1 MKGKIVLLTGG
12 NSGIGKAAAMELAKM
27 GAELTL
33 VCRDRGRAEEA
44 KGEIVSK
51 SGNRSVDLI
60 IADFLLQ
67 KEVRRA
73 AAEFL
78 SSRTRLDVLVNN
90 AGSPF
95 PSYAETEDGV
105 ERTMALNYFAP
116 FLFTNLLL
124 GTLIASAPSRV
135 VNVSS
140 SAHFRAK
147 LDLSD
152 INGRKDFGLGGLGA
166 YGRSKLALNL
176 FAFEL
181 AGKVERRGVTANC
194 LHPGTVRTHI
204 WAHAG
209 TFSPLVRFAT
219 LFMIGP
225 EEGAK
230 TTVFLA
236 SSPEVEDVTGK
247 YFEKCKA
254 RTPSPESNDGE
265 MASRLW
271 DLSMKM
277 TGLT

>member
-90 AGSPF
+90 AGSF
-95 PSYAETEDGV
+95 FLSYAETEDGV
-105 ERTMALNYFAP
+105 ERTMALDYFAP

-124 GTLIASAPSRV
+124 GALAPSAPSRV

-152 INGRKDFGLGGLGA
+152 INGRKDFGLGGMGA

-176 FAFEL
+176 FTFEL
-181 AGKVERRGVTANC
+181 ARRVERKGVTANC
-194 LHPGTVRTHI
+194 LHPGTARTHI

-209 TFSPLVRFAT
+209 PFSPLVRFAT

-254 RTPSPESNDGE
+254 KTPSPESNDGE